1 MLKTRVFV
9 EVRAT
14 NLTERYFAQ
23 FEIMNSVIHY
33 KVVYDIRYKLSP
45 GEKGATNKND
55 VLGILVTVLMLSRM
69 KVL

>member
-1 MLKTRVFV
+1 MLKTRVFA

-23 FEIMNSVIHY
+23 FETMNYVIHH

-45 GEKGATNKND
+45 GEKGATNEND
-55 VLGILVTVLMLSRM
+55 VLGILVTALMLSRM
-69 KVL
+69 KIL